1 MKLEFEQATGQF
13 QVVYVKDN
21 HQQVDCVWNDTNWLD
36 GSTFVYRVPY
46 QSKKKK
52 IRIGDS
58 DSLYW
63 RHALTIT
70 ESNAPILKRNTKT
83 EFKTLILKDSE
94 GLSVIFSE
102 LTACQM
108 QRKSSPAAFLCFES
122 LDVIYLVWVSELIN
136 FRWSVQK
143 SNVYIFL
150 SWHSRCTKSSIISGS
165 ICTNYYYFLTI
176 QTKVITSLSFWFVL
190 FL

>member
-13 QVVYVKDN
+13 QAVYVKDN

-46 QSKKKK
+46 QSKKKDTY
-52 IRIGDS
+52 RRFWFPLLAS
-58 DSLYW
+58 C
-63 RHALTIT
+63 
-70 ESNAPILKRNTKT
+70 SNHNRKYAPISKRNTKT

-94 GLSVIFSE
+94 GLSVIFSK

-122 LDVIYLVWVSELIN
+122 LDVIYLVWASELIN

-143 SNVYIFL
+143 SNVY
-150 SWHSRCTKSSIISGS
+150 
-165 ICTNYYYFLTI
+165 YYYFHTI